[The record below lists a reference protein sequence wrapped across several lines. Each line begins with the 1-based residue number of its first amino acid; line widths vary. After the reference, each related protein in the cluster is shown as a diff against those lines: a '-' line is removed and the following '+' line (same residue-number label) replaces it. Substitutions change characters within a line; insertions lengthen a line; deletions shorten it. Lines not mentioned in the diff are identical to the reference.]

1 MKLKVYTAD
10 GASFK
15 EKEISS
21 FPSLPEE
28 LNSKGE
34 KKGERALKQAIIA
47 YRANLRQG
55 SAKTKDYGEVAGSGK
70 KQGPQKGSG
79 GARHGDKRAPQLY
92 KGGVVFG
99 PRPRDWSKSI
109 NAKVKKLAFTR
120 ALIDLANEGGLN
132 LIERFEAKEAKTKI
146 MNEVFAK
153 VFPKGKIL
161 IVSEA
166 WDDNTVLSVRNI
178 ERVFVTDSATINALD
193 LVQFNQVLVS
203 EQGLQK
209 IIERVQ

>member
-1 MKLKVYTAD
+1 MKLKVYTVD
-10 GASFK
+10 GGSCA
-15 EKEISS
+15 EKE
-21 FPSLPEE
+21 FALPQLEE
-28 LNSKGE
+28 GKGVA
-34 KKGERALKQAIIA
+34 ALKQVIVA
-47 YRANLRQG
+47 YQANLRQG

-109 NAKVKKLAFTR
+109 NGKMKKLAFAR
-120 ALIDLANEGGLN
+120 ALVDLANEGGLN
-132 LIERFEAKEAKTKI
+132 VIERFEASQPKTKI
-146 MNEVFAK
+146 MNDVFAK
-153 VFPKGKIL
+153 VFPKGKML

-166 WDDNTVLSVRNI
+166 WDDNTVLSIRNI
-178 ERVFVTDSATINALD
+178 ERVSVTDSATLNAMD
-193 LVQFNQVLVS
+193 LVAFDQVLVS

-209 IIERVQ
+209 IIERAQ

>member
-1 MKLKVYTAD
+1 MKLKVYTVD
-10 GASFK
+10 GSSCA
-15 EKEISS
+15 EKE
-21 FPSLPEE
+21 FALPQLEE
-28 LNSKGE
+28 GKGVA
-34 KKGERALKQAIIA
+34 ALKQAIVA
-47 YRANLRQG
+47 YQANLRQG

-109 NAKVKKLAFTR
+109 NAKMKKLAFAR
-120 ALIDLANEGGLN
+120 ALVDLANEGGLSV
-132 LIERFEAKEAKTKI
+132 IERFEAAHPKTKI
-146 MNEVFAK
+146 MASVFSK
-153 VFPKGKIL
+153 VFPKGKML

-166 WDDNTVLSVRNI
+166 WDDNTVLSIRNI
-178 ERVFVTDSATINALD
+178 ERVSVTDAATLNALD
-193 LVQFNQVLVS
+193 LVAFDQVLVS

-209 IIERVQ
+209 IIERAQ

>member
-1 MKLKVYTAD
+1 MKLKVYTVD
-10 GASFK
+10 GSSCA
-15 EKEISS
+15 EKE
-21 FPSLPEE
+21 FALPQLEE
-28 LNSKGE
+28 GKGVA
-34 KKGERALKQAIIA
+34 ALKQTIVA
-47 YRANLRQG
+47 YQANMRQG

-99 PRPRDWSKSI
+99 PRPRDWSKSV
-109 NAKVKKLAFTR
+109 NSKMKKLAFAR
-120 ALIDLANEGGLN
+120 ALVDLANEGGLN
-132 LIERFEAKEAKTKI
+132 VIERFDSEQAKTKV
-146 MNEVFAK
+146 MASVFSK
-153 VFPKGKIL
+153 VFPKGKML

-178 ERVFVTDSATINALD
+178 ERVTAVDAATVNALD
-193 LVQFNQVLVS
+193 LVKFDQVLVS

-209 IIERVQ
+209 IIERAQ

>member
-1 MKLKVYTAD
+1 MKLKVYTVD
-10 GASFK
+10 GSSCA
-15 EKEISS
+15 EKE
-21 FPSLPEE
+21 FALPQLEE
-28 LNSKGE
+28 GKGVA
-34 KKGERALKQAIIA
+34 ALKQAIVA
-47 YRANLRQG
+47 YQANLRQG

-109 NAKVKKLAFTR
+109 NAKMKKLAFAR
-120 ALIDLANEGGLN
+120 ALVDLANEGGLSV
-132 LIERFEAKEAKTKI
+132 IERFEAAQPKTKI
-146 MNEVFAK
+146 MASVFSK
-153 VFPKGKIL
+153 VFPKGKML

-166 WDDNTVLSVRNI
+166 WDDNTVLSIRNI
-178 ERVFVTDSATINALD
+178 ERVSVTDAATLNALD
-193 LVQFNQVLVS
+193 LVAFDQVLVS

-209 IIERVQ
+209 IIERAQ

>member
-1 MKLKVYTAD
+1 M
-10 GASFK
+10 
-15 EKEISS
+15 
-21 FPSLPEE
+21 
-28 LNSKGE
+28 
-34 KKGERALKQAIIA
+34 KQAIVA
-47 YRANLRQG
+47 YQANLRQG

-109 NAKVKKLAFTR
+109 NSKMKKLAFAR
-120 ALIDLANEGGLN
+120 ALVDLANEGGLN
-132 LIERFEAKEAKTKI
+132 VIERFEATEPKTKL
-146 MNEVFAK
+146 MNAVFSK
-153 VFPKGKIL
+153 VFPKGKML

-166 WDDNTVLSVRNI
+166 WDDNTVLSIRNI
-178 ERVFVTDSATINALD
+178 ERVSVTDAATLNALD
-193 LVQFNQVLVS
+193 LVAFDQVLVS

-209 IIERVQ
+209 LIERAQ

>member
-1 MKLKVYTAD
+1 MKLKVYTVD
-10 GASFK
+10 GSSCT
-15 EKEISS
+15 EKE
-21 FPSLPEE
+21 FALPQLEE
-28 LNSKGE
+28 GKGVA
-34 KKGERALKQAIIA
+34 ALKQAIIA
-47 YRANLRQG
+47 YQANLRQG

-109 NAKVKKLAFTR
+109 NAKMKKLAFAR
-120 ALIDLANEGGLN
+120 ALVDLANEGGLN
-132 LIERFEAKEAKTKI
+132 VIERFEATQPKTKV
-146 MNEVFAK
+146 MNAVFAK
-153 VFPKGKIL
+153 VFPKGKML

-166 WDDNTVLSVRNI
+166 WDDNTVLSIRNI
-178 ERVFVTDSATINALD
+178 ERVSVTDAATLNALD
-193 LVQFNQVLVS
+193 LVAFDQVLVS

-209 IIERVQ
+209 IIERAQ

>member
-1 MKLKVYTAD
+1 MKLKVYTVD
-10 GASFK
+10 GSSFA
-15 EKEISS
+15 EKEFQA
-21 FPSLPEE
+21 FPSLEE
-28 LNSKGE
+28 GKGVA
-34 KKGERALKQAIIA
+34 ALKQAIIA
-47 YRANLRQG
+47 YQANLRQG

-99 PRPRDWSKSI
+99 PRPRDWSKDI
-109 NAKVKKLAFTR
+109 NAKMKKLAFAR
-120 ALIDLANEGGLN
+120 ALVDLANEGGIN
-132 LIERFEAKEAKTKI
+132 VIERFEAAQPKTKV
-146 MNEVFAK
+146 MNDVFSK
-153 VFPKGKIL
+153 VFPTGKVL

-178 ERVFVTDSATINALD
+178 ERVYVTDAATLNALD
-193 LVQFNQVLVS
+193 LVKFSQVLIS

-209 IIERVQ
+209 IIERAQ